1 MAGQSAPTGIEKA
14 STGAFLR
21 GVAITAREVSSGTW
35 QARAAIEDDFHH
47 FRVIVDVHDGI
58 ITGARSV
65 TLRQPNN
72 FCEAAGGRLAELVG
86 KPLSDRAASV
96 MAYTD
101 ARQQCTHQFD
111 IAALS
116 VAAITN
122 RRALRRYGVCVPDRV
137 DGRTCAWVERDG
149 EEVLRWN
156 IDGSMITG
164 PGVFAGRDIGSGFT
178 AFVQTLDKDEAEAA
192 LVLRRAVF
200 VSIGRKYA
208 IGELSSRGPV
218 GGCWAW
224 QPERVE
230 RLVRN
235 PDSRQD
241 FTGRPDALLAQDKAW
256 LAFEE

>member
-1 MAGQSAPTGIEKA
+1 MDSQPAATGEDKGSA
-14 STGAFLR
+14 GAFLR
-21 GVAITAREVSSGTW
+21 SVTVAAREMFPGNW

-47 FRVIVDVHDGI
+47 FRVIVDVHEGI
-58 ITGARSV
+58 ITGARSL

-86 KPLSDRAASV
+86 KSLSDRAASV

-116 VAAITN
+116 VAAIAN

-149 EEVLRWN
+149 EEVLRWH
-156 IDGSMITG
+156 IDGSLITE

-178 AFVQTLDKDEAEAA
+178 AFVQTLSEDEAEAA
-192 LVLRRAVF
+192 LVLRRAVY
-200 VSIGRKYA
+200 VSFGRN
-208 IGELSSRGPV
+208 IPLGQVSSRGPV

-230 RLVRN
+230 QLVRN